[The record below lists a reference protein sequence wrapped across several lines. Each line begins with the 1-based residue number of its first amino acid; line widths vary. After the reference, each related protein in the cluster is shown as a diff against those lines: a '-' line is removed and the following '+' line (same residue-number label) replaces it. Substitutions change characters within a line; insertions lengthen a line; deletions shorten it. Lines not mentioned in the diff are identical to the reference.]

1 MKLPTELVAHMIY
14 LSLSSTARGRS
25 LVAVK
30 TEVPRRI
37 SAAIARNAILLD
49 MDKAKILLT
58 AQAELMRHAWDTFVD
73 ESAPVAEGGR
83 RIVVNGCSRC
93 KKRLETEDQ
102 YLRHLAKDVLPS
114 IVDLV
119 LNLAKFD

>member
-1 MKLPTELVAHMIY
+1 MT
-14 LSLSSTARGRS
+14 T
-25 LVAVK
+25 
-30 TEVPRRI
+30 
-37 SAAIARNAILLD
+37 AIARDAILPD

-58 AQAELMRHAWDTFVD
+58 AQAELGRHTWDTFVD

-83 RIVVNGCSRC
+83 GIVVRGCPRC
-93 KKRLETEDQ
+93 KKRLDTEGQ